1 MRLVTFIVVG
11 AQRLGAILGDRT
23 VVDLPLAYRSYIAQ
37 GGTSTPPFA
46 VFPSDMI
53 GLLDA
58 AEPSLAAAR
67 ETLAFAAERASRGKL
82 DTGPDGEKLSY
93 ELDAVRL
100 APPVP
105 RPGKLMCVGHNYRSL
120 YRQGEPDDAFPRCW
134 LAAQSSMIAH
144 GEPIVR
150 PRNVTELDYEVELAV
165 VIGKRGKHIGREHA
179 LDYVAGYTV
188 ANDLMDV
195 ALLRR
200 ENETRTRCL
209 QKSLDTF
216 SPMGPWLVTKDEI
229 DNPDDLDLEL
239 RVNGEVR
246 QRSNTSQMVC
256 DVQGAIAYLSQM
268 TLEPGDIISTGT
280 PAGCAHM
287 RPDPNAFYLRP
298 GDVVEAEVQRI
309 GILRNPVVDEPGD

>member
-1 MRLVTFIVVG
+1 MRLVTFLVDG
-11 AQRLGAILGDRT
+11 APRLGAILGERT
-23 VVDLPLAYRSYIAQ
+23 VVDLSSAYRWHVGE
-37 GGTSTPPFA
+37 GGKSTPPAGF
-46 VFPSDMI
+46 FPSDMM
-53 GLLDA
+53 GFLDGG
-58 AEPSLAAAR
+58 ERWPAAAR
-67 ETLAFAAERASRGKL
+67 ETLAFAEERAAQGKL
-82 DTGPDGEKLSY
+82 DRGPDGEKLSFD
-93 ELDAVRL
+93 LGAVRL

-105 RPGKLMCVGHNYRSL
+105 RPGKLMCVGHNYRGL
-120 YRQGEPDDAFPRCW
+120 YIEGEPDDAFPRCW

-165 VIGKRGKHIGREHA
+165 VIGKRGKHIDREHA

-200 ENETRTRCL
+200 ESEARTRCL

-229 DNPDDLDLEL
+229 EDPNDLDLEL

-246 QRSNTSQMVC
+246 QRSNTRNMVC

-298 GDVVEAEVQRI
+298 GDVVEAEVQGI